1 MSVHDRAS
9 ILLSRCALLLGA
21 VVVAGMPVPARAAGP
36 AQTGSGTAQVGAST
50 VQHAMSI
57 AKGAKL
63 WQEVCG
69 SCHNLRDPKE
79 LTDAEWDV
87 AMGQMRVRAHLTGL
101 QEREI
106 AAFLKA
112 SN

>member
-1 MSVHDRAS
+1 MTGKEPYHHRILAAAVLALALTAAMPALAAEPAS
-9 ILLSRCALLLGA
+9 AQDGA
-21 VVVAGMPVPARAAGP
+21 RSAAFD
-36 AQTGSGTAQVGAST
+36 AVTF
-50 VQHAMSI
+50 

-63 WQEVCG
+63 WAETCG

-87 AMGQMRVRAHLTGL
+87 AMGQMWVRAGLTAE
-101 QEREI
+101 QVRDI
-106 AAFLKA
+106 TAFLKA